1 MVEIVDSN
9 GISDEEGDLIY
20 NQIKDD
26 INWLREIGLAS
37 TQDDHMYSIGD
48 YEYCV
53 PILWSLYAEMLFSRR
68 SNCNFCLD
76 DRELAF
82 LQTLLPLKLGQEVTI
97 GRKSNA
103 VAEVLEM
110 YIPEVKLWP
119 DYLLANPTTCNACA
133 NMKKCDN
140 SYLNSIE
147 KNLFVLLKQR
157 ENEEILEFRNV
168 LDSLCDTKFK
178 NATEINPC
186 DLIRELNIE
195 KVKVQQKINKSHGQ
209 VKRWSRIIG
218 IISAGLSLGALF
230 GKDTLAAIGGVGV
243 FASETI
249 EQLNEYIQKKYNW
262 ISFVNQQTDRINK

>member
-9 GISDEEGDLIY
+9 GISDKEEELIY

-37 TQDDHMYSIGD
+37 TQDEHMYSVGD

-53 PILWSLYAEMLFSRR
+53 PMLWSLYAAMLFSRR
-68 SNCNFCLD
+68 SNCNFSLD
-76 DRELAF
+76 NRELAF
-82 LQTLLPLKLGQEVTI
+82 LQTLIPLKLGQEITI

-103 VAEVLEM
+103 IAEVLEM

-119 DYLLANPTTCNACA
+119 EYLLANLTTCNACA
-133 NMKKCDN
+133 NMRKCDD
-140 SYLNSIE
+140 SYLDSIE
-147 KNLFVLLKQR
+147 RNLFVLLKQR
-157 ENEEILEFRNV
+157 ENEEMLELRNV
-168 LDSLCDTKFK
+168 LDYICDTKFK
-178 NATEINPC
+178 YATEINPR

-195 KVKVQQKINKSHGQ
+195 KVKVQQKLNKSYSR
-209 VKRWSRIIG
+209 VKRWSRVIG

-230 GKDTLAAIGGVGV
+230 GKNTLAAVGGVGV

-249 EQLNEYIQKKYNW
+249 EQLNEYFKKKYNW
-262 ISFVNQQTDRINK
+262 VSFVNQQTDRINK